1 MAKKSTKVN
10 SNANAKTG
18 SALSGF
24 LIALGVVGGYL
35 ALQLW
40 ILPAAGVP
48 T

>member
-1 MAKKSTKVN
+1 MDKPKHKS
-10 SNANAKTG
+10 G

-24 LIALGVVGGYL
+24 LVTLGIVGAYF

>member
-1 MAKKSTKVN
+1 MAAPNHKS
-10 SNANAKTG
+10 G

-24 LIALGVVGGYL
+24 LVMLGIVGAYF

>member
-1 MAKKSTKVN
+1 MEVPEQDSEKV
-10 SNANAKTG
+10 APRKG

-24 LIALGVVGGYL
+24 LTVLGFVGVYF

-40 ILPAAGVP
+40 ILPAAGIQ

>member
-1 MAKKSTKVN
+1 MMATKSTRR
-10 SNANAKTG
+10 G

-24 LIALGVVGGYL
+24 AMMIGIVGVYL

-40 ILPAAGVP
+40 VLPAAGIP

>member
-1 MAKKSTKVN
+1 MADANHKK
-10 SNANAKTG
+10 G
-18 SALSGF
+18 SALSGV
-24 LIALGVVGGYL
+24 LTVIGVVGLYL

>member
-1 MAKKSTKVN
+1 MSQPVHKS
-10 SNANAKTG
+10 G
-18 SALSGF
+18 SILGGF
-24 LIALGVVGGYL
+24 LWSLGFVAVYL

>member
-1 MAKKSTKVN
+1 MAATTKP
-10 SNANAKTG
+10 G

-24 LIALGVVGGYL
+24 LFSMGILGGYL

>member
-1 MAKKSTKVN
+1 MM
-10 SNANAKTG
+10 
-18 SALSGF
+18 SAPDKRKGGNLGG
-24 LIALGVVGGYL
+24 LLLGLGVVGLYF

>member
-1 MAKKSTKVN
+1 MSPPAQKP
-10 SNANAKTG
+10 G

-24 LIALGVVGGYL
+24 LMSLGVVGAYL